1 MIRVQPADGMRWQAI
16 RPTGG
21 RKRRR
26 GRHSDVPA
34 APGHAMRQSLK
45 TPILVMDNTPDPCCN
60 GRMLGQPNRKHDMR
74 PRASGSTACALP
86 FAILVLSA
94 LASLP
99 AAAQTEVPP
108 LNTWGTPGMVDM
120 PSATP
125 MPDGRISG
133 AFTSLGPLSRTAFGF
148 QAGPRVAGGFRY
160 TRAEGLA
167 AGGADWADAAFDLRL
182 TLLLETA
189 ARPAVTLGF
198 QDILGT
204 GLSSGEYLVATKSLG
219 SGIAVSA
226 GLGWG
231 RFGQAGT
238 LSDGG
243 SRPPLSSAERP
254 DAGAWFSG
262 PAAAF
267 AGVTWAATDR
277 LTLALEY
284 SADRYDAEVSRGL
297 IDRPAPWNAGLSYR
311 VADGVRM
318 GVYTLGGTE
327 VGLSLTMAL
336 DPKGT
341 PALGP
346 RIGAPPPVIP
356 RGVETHA
363 PGTTATLGPPLARA
377 LAADGMRLEGFRID
391 GTTAELRLSNLR
403 HEAWPQALGRA
414 ARTLTRGLPPEIETL
429 KLVPVEGG
437 LPVSSVRLTRSD
449 LEALETAPDGTE
461 RLRARAVIGEAPAG
475 PALVPPGTFPRLSW
489 GLSPY
494 LRARVFQGTDAGRG
508 EVGLRLSGAWQPSP
522 GLTFAGTISG
532 RAAGT
537 LDGGA
542 LPAATSLPRVRTDAA
557 RFDAINPRLDRLTV
571 DWRGRPAPAFHARA
585 QAGYLEPMFAGVAGE
600 VLWKPVDSRLALGL
614 ELAQV
619 IRRDP
624 GGAGLDLG
632 DYETVTGHASAYWD
646 FGDGVTGRLDAGRYL
661 AGDWGGTVA
670 LDRTFANGWRV
681 GIFATLTDADWAE
694 VPGGFDRGVTVTIP
708 TAWFR
713 GDATRASTDL
723 AFGGRLSDAG
733 QRLSLSGRLYD
744 SASAADAA
752 RLDRDWGRFW
762 R

>member
-1 MIRVQPADGMRWQAI
+1 MAIASGIAPLQPPGNAPAVGGSQPMDKPRTACWKFAMRSETIPDEVPPCRRVGR
-16 RPTGG
+16 TGG
-21 RKRRR
+21 AW
-26 GRHSDVPA
+26 GLA
-34 APGHAMRQSLK
+34 TLLLA
-45 TPILVMDNTPDPCCN
+45 
-60 GRMLGQPNRKHDMR
+60 
-74 PRASGSTACALP
+74 
-86 FAILVLSA
+86 A
-94 LASLP
+94 LAGLP
-99 AAAQTEVPP
+99 AAAQTDVPA
-108 LNTWGTPGMVDM
+108 LNTWGAPGIVDM

-133 AFTSLGPLSRTAFGF
+133 AFTALGPLSRTAFGF
-148 QAGPRVAGGFRY
+148 QAGPRIAGGFRY

-167 AGGADWADAAFDLRL
+167 ADGTDWADAAFDLRL
-182 TLLLETA
+182 TLLTETTS
-189 ARPAVTLGF
+189 RPAVTLGF

-219 SGIAVSA
+219 SGIAVTA

-238 LSDGG
+238 LSDSGR
-243 SRPPLSSAERP
+243 RPPLSAAERP

-284 SADRYDAEVSRGL
+284 SADRYDDEVASGL
-297 IDRPAPWNAGLSYR
+297 LDRPAPWNAGLSYR
-311 VADGVRM
+311 VADGVRL
-318 GVYTLGGTE
+318 GAYTLGGSE
-327 VGLSLTMAL
+327 VGLSLTLAI

-346 RIGAPPPVIP
+346 RIGTPPPVIV
-356 RGVETHA
+356 RGAGTHA
-363 PGTTATLGPPLARA
+363 PGTTTSLGAPLARA
-377 LAADGMRLEGFRID
+377 LAAEGMRLDGFRID

-414 ARTLTRGLPPEIETL
+414 ARTLTRGLPPEVETL
-429 KLVPVEGG
+429 VLVPVEGG
-437 LPVSSVRLTRSD
+437 LPVASVRLARTD
-449 LEALETAPDGTE
+449 IEALETAPDGTE
-461 RLRARAVIGEAPAG
+461 RLRARATIGAAPRE
-475 PALVPPGTFPRLSW
+475 PAVVPPGTYPRLSW

-508 EVGLRLSGAWQPSP
+508 EVGLRLSGAWQPTS
-522 GLTFAGTISG
+522 GLTFAGTISA

-537 LDGGA
+537 LGDGEV
-542 LPAATSLPRVRTDAA
+542 PAATSLPRVRSDAA
-557 RFDAINPRLDRLTV
+557 RFDAINPRLDRLTA
-571 DWRGRPAPAFHARA
+571 DWRGRPGANLYARM

-600 VLWKPVDSRLALGL
+600 VLWQPVDSRLALGL

-624 GGAGLDLG
+624 GGTGLDLG
-632 DYETVTGHASAYWD
+632 DYDTLTGHASAYWD
-646 FGDGVTGRLDAGRYL
+646 FGGGVTGRLDAGRYL
-661 AGDWGGTVA
+661 AGDWGATVA
-670 LDRTFANGWRV
+670 LDRTFANGWRI
-681 GIFATLTDADWAE
+681 GAYATLTDADWSE

-713 GDATRASTDL
+713 GDATRAATDL
-723 AFGGRLSDAG
+723 GFGGRLTDAG
-733 QRLSLSGRLYD
+733 QRLSLSGRLHD
-744 SASAADAA
+744 SVSAADAA
-752 RLDRDWGRFW
+752 RLNRDWGRFW